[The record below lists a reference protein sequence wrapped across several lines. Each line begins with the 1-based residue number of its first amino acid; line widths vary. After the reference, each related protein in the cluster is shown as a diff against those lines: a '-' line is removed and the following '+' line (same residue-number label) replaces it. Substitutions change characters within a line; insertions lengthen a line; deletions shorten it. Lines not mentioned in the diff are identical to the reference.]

1 MSLSQT
7 EKECLNSVLETLT
20 DGAVQQLSAREF
32 QSLGATTEKRR
43 AAMSMLC
50 GERKEDFWRPGEGL
64 LSVSLPKVLGCLPCL
79 DSCTARTFHKNV
91 SPTSWIIL
99 ATYKKRMREHS
110 RVKYRGQNQSGQA
123 IKLFQAPRKISFTFH
138 FLTQVFHPW
147 WCETCRVMQQQF
159 WMKECDIWGQNIP
172 SSLLHIFRGLR
183 PPTPRIYAPDNGDG
197 CVIITVYVCV
207 CVRVFLFVWV
217 CWCWGSFKKLWA
229 DFCQIFNILLYV
241 CLCACVCFWLCSR

>member
-79 DSCTARTFHKNV
+79 DSCTARTFHKSV
-91 SPTSWIIL
+91 SPTS
-99 ATYKKRMREHS
+99 
-110 RVKYRGQNQSGQA
+110 
-123 IKLFQAPRKISFTFH
+123 
-138 FLTQVFHPW
+138 
-147 WCETCRVMQQQF
+147 
-159 WMKECDIWGQNIP
+159 
-172 SSLLHIFRGLR
+172 
-183 PPTPRIYAPDNGDG
+183 
-197 CVIITVYVCV
+197 
-207 CVRVFLFVWV
+207 
-217 CWCWGSFKKLWA
+217 
-229 DFCQIFNILLYV
+229 
-241 CLCACVCFWLCSR
+241 